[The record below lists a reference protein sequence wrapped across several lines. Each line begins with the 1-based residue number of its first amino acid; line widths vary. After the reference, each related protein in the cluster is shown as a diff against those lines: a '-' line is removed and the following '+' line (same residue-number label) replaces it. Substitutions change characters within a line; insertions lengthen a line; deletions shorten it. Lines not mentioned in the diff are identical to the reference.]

1 MNHQQ
6 KFARD
11 ALKHKLRHLRR
22 LPKLPRIRQPVQ
34 LQREYY
40 RKLHQLITLAKASVD
55 KRVMPH
61 LATWLSRAAAA
72 RGDRADSANSAAWRA
87 DDLFDDIRAAITDV
101 KVSIRPAF
109 TGSDEVARDQALAIN
124 KQGQDDTVRMFQV
137 VGVDPMNYEPWLDH
151 AVDAFV
157 AENVGLIESLGDDYI
172 DDVKQRVIAA
182 VRTGQSTSDL
192 AADLAERYDVADSRA
207 AFIARDQTSK
217 FLGDLAKQRQSNL
230 GITHYIWRGTLD
242 QRERDSHREHE
253 GRRYAW
259 TDPPAETGHPGED
272 FQCRCTAEPDFSE
285 LVEES
290 QSEDQ

>member
-40 RKLHQLITLAKASVD
+40 RKLHQLIALAKASID
-55 KRVMPH
+55 KRVTPH

-72 RGDRADSANSAAWRA
+72 RGDSLTWHVDSV
-87 DDLFDDIRAAITDV
+87 FDDIMASIGEVT
-101 KVSIRPAF
+101 VSLRSAL
-109 TGSDEVARDQALAIN
+109 TGPSAEELARDQALAIN
-124 KQGQDDTVRMFQV
+124 RQGQQDTTRMFQA
-137 VGVDPMNYEPWLDH
+137 VGIDPMNYEPWLDH

-242 QRERDSHREHE
+242 QRERDSHREKE
-253 GRRYAW
+253 GNRYAW
-259 TDPPAETGHPGED
+259 TDPPADTGHPGED

>member
-6 KFARD
+6 TFARD
-11 ALKHKLRHLRR
+11 ALKQKLRGRKR
-22 LPKLPRIRQPVQ
+22 LPRLPRIRQPLQ

-40 RKLHQLITLAKASVD
+40 RKLHQLILKARASID
-55 KRVMPH
+55 KHMAPH
-61 LATWLSRAAAA
+61 FSSWLIRSQVA
-72 RGDRADSANSAAWRA
+72 RGDSIIVRQDGV
-87 DDLFDDIRAAITDV
+87 FDDIIASVNDV
-101 KVSIRPAF
+101 TVSLKSAL
-109 TGSDEVARDQALAIN
+109 TGPSAEELARDQALAIN
-124 KQGQDDTVRMFQV
+124 KQGQDDTTRMFQAI
-137 VGVDPMNYEPWLDH
+137 GVDPMNYEPWLDH

-157 AENVGLIESLGDDYI
+157 AENVGLIESLGSDYI

-182 VRTGQSTSDL
+182 VRTGQSTADL

-217 FLGDLAKQRQSNL
+217 FLGDLAKQRQTNL

-253 GRRYAW
+253 GKRYAW
-259 TDPPAETGHPGED
+259 TDPPADTGHPGED

-285 LVEES
+285 IVEGSDS
-290 QSEDQ
+290 QDEDQ